1 MMWDN
6 FFKVA
11 FFPGSDSSTLSLIT
25 LQRLL
30 CQGYQGSKWDCFDHL
45 SKNLSFFQSPCPA
58 QFAPFCFVLQLLIK
72 WFVKDQHTNCFSFV
86 FVGSFVKGGTAH
98 EEAEILRKQ
107 SFFFKYFIMGLGPN
121 RYYMFLNEQYCE
133 HNILYLTFIFS
144 GAKERKIRAF
154 F

>member
-1 MMWDN
+1 MWKLLSQLLFHTPKILIVSQDISTGYFLLYSLKPETEILN
-6 FFKVA
+6 WSNIWCGIIFLKLN
-11 FFPGSDSSTLSLIT
+11 FFPGQTLIT

-107 SFFFKYFIMGLGPN
+107 SFF
-121 RYYMFLNEQYCE
+121 
-133 HNILYLTFIFS
+133 
-144 GAKERKIRAF
+144 
-154 F
+154 